1 MNKIF
6 RVTSWIGVFMI
17 LVVAP
22 AMFITGIWGGDSR
35 WGEAGFVILLDGM
48 AVAWLSTEFI
58 KAVEYSEE
66 DGDD

>member
-1 MNKIF
+1 VNKIF

-22 AMFITGIWGGDSR
+22 AMFITGIWGGDAR

-48 AVAWLSTEFI
+48 AVTWLSTEFI
-58 KAVEYSEE
+58 KATEYVE
-66 DGDD
+66 DDDD

>member
-6 RVTSWIGVFMI
+6 RITSWLGVLMI
-17 LVVAP
+17 LAVAP
-22 AMFITGIWGGDSR
+22 AMFITGIWLGDLK

-58 KAVEYSEE
+58 KAVEYDEE
-66 DGDD
+66 EGGD